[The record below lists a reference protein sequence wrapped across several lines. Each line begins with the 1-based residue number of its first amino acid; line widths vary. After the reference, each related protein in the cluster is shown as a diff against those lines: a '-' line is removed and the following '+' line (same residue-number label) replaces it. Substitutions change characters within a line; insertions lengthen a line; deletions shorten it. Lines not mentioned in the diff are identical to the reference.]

1 MKKFVLYVPVL
12 MVLLLCSNSF
22 AQLNPLSA
30 QYFNNLYLGNPAY
43 AGQEKGLTV
52 NMSFRKQWSNIPG
65 SPLVQNLTADYSKNK
80 VGLGLNVSFDKA
92 GLQRQTRVV
101 GTYAYHLPLNDANQQ
116 LHFGISFGF
125 MNQRLADNEI
135 VGNTN
140 DPLTANYNQRETYM
154 DGDFGLAYSSTKLKV
169 EAALPNLKK
178 FFKRN
183 EIKLADYSTFY
194 SAISYKI
201 SISEGVDGIGVEPKL
216 AYRGIKGFDNV
227 LDAGTQLTLANRQV
241 IIMGMYHSSKSAS
254 FGLGLDYKGNYLI
267 NGSYT
272 TQTAGLSNYTNG
284 SFEINLRARF

>member
-1 MKKFVLYVPVL
+1 MALAILPPYISK
-12 MVLLLCSNSF
+12 

-43 AGQEKGLTV
+43 AGQDKGLTV
-52 NMSFRKQWSNIPG
+52 NMSFRKQWSNVPG

-80 VGLGLNVSFDKA
+80 VGLGLNVNFDKA

-101 GTYAYHLPLNDANQQ
+101 GTYAYHLPLNGANQQ
-116 LHFGISFGF
+116 LHFGVSLGF
-125 MNQRLADNEI
+125 MNQRLSDNEI
-135 VGNTN
+135 VGNIN
-140 DPLTANYNQRETYM
+140 DPLAISYNQRETYF
-154 DGDFGLAYSSTKLKV
+154 DGDFGIAYSSSKFKI
-169 EAALPNLKK
+169 EGSLPNLKT

-201 SISEGVDGIGVEPKL
+201 SISEGMDGIGLEPKA

-227 LDAGTQLTLANRQV
+227 LDIGTQLTLANRQV
-241 IIMGMYHSSKSAS
+241 MIMGMYHSSKSAS

-284 SFEINLRARF
+284 SFEVNLRARF